1 MYKQFET
8 DRFDLVKTDKVRI
21 ENYLLSGHS
30 ERGEL
35 NVWIDVSDKG
45 KRFLYQSTFQGNKNY
60 LHTGV
65 YTKKCHILSEKLT
78 GHYYFL
84 DINDCGIWL
93 FNDTFSGSENYDLDQ
108 SIKIQQWLDSSP
120 Q

>member
-30 ERGEL
+30 QRGEL

-45 KRFLYQSTFQGNKNY
+45 NRFLYQSTFQGNKNY